1 MQTVSIVVSGRVQG
15 VFFRKYTLDAAR
27 KNGLSGF
34 VKNTQDGNVYIEA
47 TGDEKMIN
55 EFVKWCHSGSPLSK
69 VQNVSVSYIEVK
81 KFDGFSIR
89 N

>member
-1 MQTVSIVVSGRVQG
+1 MQG
-15 VFFRKYTLDAAR
+15 VFFRKYTQDTAS
-27 KNGLSGF
+27 KIKISGF

-47 TGDEKMIN
+47 TGDENKIN

-69 VQNVSVSYIEVK
+69 VQHVSVTHIELK
-81 KFDGFSIR
+81 NFDGFSIH